1 MIIGWHEWLN
11 LKIDK
16 DGGGRR
22 AGRSRSASASST
34 GSNEGDVRAAK
45 ILRIDLSRRWM
56 EAAMEVLQYFTD
68 RTPGAWIDVG
78 ESTVRWHWSDADETF
93 GGTQAQVCLLTT
105 KSVFSSLVLFFHL
118 SLSLSCSRVF
128 FLALSLSLLLAHAL
142 SLSPSCSH
150 ASHPC
155 TRSPPLPPSLSQKS
169 AAKILQAILPTEV
182 VQITLEQSYR
192 YLLVRPTVLTKKRML
207 SRIMDVTKP
216 ASGEFDVVLFI
227 GQDEDTTAL
236 VNRYPG

>member
-118 SLSLSCSRVF
+118 SLSLSCSRVLSRALP
-128 FLALSLSLLLAHAL
+128 LASSRARPLPLSLLLACLSSLYALSPPPPL
-142 SLSPSCSH
+142 SLSKVGGKNL
-150 ASHPC
+150 ASNPPHGGC
-155 TRSPPLPPSLSQKS
+155 TNHTGAVVPVLARSSDCTDEEED
-169 AAKILQAILPTEV
+169 AIADYGCDE
-182 VQITLEQSYR
+182 
-192 YLLVRPTVLTKKRML
+192 
-207 SRIMDVTKP
+207 
-216 ASGEFDVVLFI
+216 ASFGRV
-227 GQDEDTTAL
+227 
-236 VNRYPG
+236 

>member
-105 KSVFSSLVLFFHL
+105 KSVFSSVVLFFHL
-118 SLSLSCSRVF
+118 SLSLSCSRV
-128 FLALSLSLLLAHAL
+128 LSRALPLPSSRALPLPLSLLLACL
-142 SLSPSCSH
+142 SSLYAP
-150 ASHPC
+150 
-155 TRSPPLPPSLSQKS
+155 PPSLSQKS

>member
-93 GGTQAQVCLLTT
+93 GGTQAQVCLSTT

-118 SLSLSCSRVF
+118 SLSLSCSRVLSRALP
-128 FLALSLSLLLAHAL
+128 LASSRARPLPLSLLLACL
-142 SLSPSCSH
+142 SSLY
-150 ASHPC
+150 A
-155 TRSPPLPPSLSQKS
+155 PPPPPLSQKS

>member
-93 GGTQAQVCLLTT
+93 GGTQAQVCLSTT

-118 SLSLSCSRVF
+118 SLSLSCSRVLSRALP
-128 FLALSLSLLLAHAL
+128 LASSRARPLPLSLLLACLSSLYAPPPL
-142 SLSPSCSH
+142 SLKS
-150 ASHPC
+150 
-155 TRSPPLPPSLSQKS
+155 RRQKS
-169 AAKILQAILPTEV
+169 CK
-182 VQITLEQSYR
+182 QSSPRRLYKSHWSSR
-192 YLLVRPTVLTKKRML
+192 TGTCSFVRL
-207 SRIMDVTKP
+207 
-216 ASGEFDVVLFI
+216 
-227 GQDEDTTAL
+227 
-236 VNRYPG
+236 Y

>member
-93 GGTQAQVCLLTT
+93 GGTQAQVCLSTT
-105 KSVFSSLVLFFHL
+105 KSVFSSLVLFFHPFIKKHEDDGQERTGCTSTL
-118 SLSLSCSRVF
+118 PSR
-128 FLALSLSLLLAHAL
+128 
-142 SLSPSCSH
+142 
-150 ASHPC
+150 
-155 TRSPPLPPSLSQKS
+155 
-169 AAKILQAILPTEV
+169 
-182 VQITLEQSYR
+182 
-192 YLLVRPTVLTKKRML
+192 KRV
-207 SRIMDVTKP
+207 D
-216 ASGEFDVVLFI
+216 
-227 GQDEDTTAL
+227 AL
-236 VNRYPG
+236 VCQWRGCSVL